1 MGCVSSTT
9 YQNTKDELMAEDNS
23 AYLRKL
29 AKRRDE
35 RRKRQEALGDRRCKN
50 CNEPIHGRIGKV
62 FCSQRCSDH
71 YRYYEN
77 VEETRS
83 RNREAARNAA
93 RKRTQ
98 KDEQKISDYQHRY
111 YDEHREEKKS
121 YAARYRRE
129 HPEASRAIKHKRR
142 AQCAKGPNHTRY
154 DELKLYN
161 RVHGECAYCG
171 RHVEFKDGQFDHRIP
186 LSKGGNNG
194 IGNIEWTCAHCNMSK
209 KDKFLSEWLHR
220 EDK

>member
-1 MGCVSSTT
+1 
-9 YQNTKDELMAEDNS
+9 MAEDNS

-35 RRKRQEALGDRRCKN
+35 RRKAQEALGERLCKN
-50 CNEPIHGRIGKV
+50 CNKHIHGRIDKV

-98 KDEQKISDYQHRY
+98 KEAQKRSDYQHKY
-111 YDEHREEKKS
+111 YVEHREEKKS
-121 YAARYRRE
+121 YASRYRRE
-129 HPEASRAIKHKRR
+129 HRDERLSYACRYRHDHPEVSRATKHKRR
-142 AQCAKGPNHTRY
+142 AQCSKGPNHTRY

-161 RVHGECAYCG
+161 RVHGECAYFG
-171 RHVEFKDGQFDHRIP
+171 RHVEFKDGQLDHRIP

-220 EDK
+220 EDR